1 MSVAIL
7 ATVWQSRLPP
17 KDAASG
23 NSATKSLVA
32 FFPARRAMPKKTREP
47 FATGGL
53 DNPAAQFREFT
64 AEYLEL
70 AQKTRSP
77 EKRRVYLDLTRVCF
91 QLALR
96 CEKGPDGTL

>member
-1 MSVAIL
+1 MSVATL
-7 ATVWQSRLPP
+7 ATVWQSRPPP

-23 NSATKSLVA
+23 NSATKSLVV
-32 FFPARRAMPKKTREP
+32 FFQYAERCQKTREP
-47 FATGGL
+47 FAAGGL

-64 AEYLEL
+64 SEYLEL

-77 EKRRVYLDLTRVCF
+77 EKRRVCLDLAGVCF

-96 CEKGPDGTL
+96 CEKGPDGTP